1 MRVTPAAAVR
11 LVMFLAAMVFVSVGF
26 RWESQHFLPFI
37 VRAGALAG
45 IFILI
50 AWPGWSGWT
59 GVVANWV
66 STLERHPRLTIGV
79 LAAASFVATTALAY
93 VVHRPYPHISDG
105 FAYYFQ
111 AKVFA
116 SGALTAPAPIVPES
130 FRFEWLAVHDGRW
143 FSIFPPGWP
152 VLLAAGIEL
161 GVPALVNPLLG
172 ALCVV
177 VIYRLGAALFDV
189 KHGILCAILC
199 CLSPFF
205 LFMSSEFM
213 SHTAALLF
221 TSLSTLYHVRAHSAR
236 SGTGWFAVSGAAAGA
251 AFLIR
256 PLDALVIWA
265 AQIAHGLWTVRS
277 ARLIRGALVS
287 AACLAGGIALYLAYN
302 RVLVGAWFSGPLAL
316 VAPNNRLGF
325 GPAIGYP
332 LAFETAGHS
341 PWRALVNLNH
351 NAAVMSQDLFG
362 WPVTSLFFVLVL
374 AAFGTTDRRHW
385 LSGTIILSIVAAY
398 SLFWYHG
405 EAYGARFY
413 FTLLPHIL
421 LLTVAGIR
429 QAPAVVA
436 RLFAGANAA
445 TASRVVV
452 AFVTLCVIF
461 GWTVYVPKISF
472 ISPYFNH
479 KGVNDGFDEFRR
491 RERLDRAIVF
501 VHAPEPLYY
510 GPALLANE
518 IPPEHG
524 SVIYVRDLD
533 DAANARVLAA
543 FPGRSVHRYTYAP
556 QPNPLRARLEAWLR
570 TVGILK

>member
-11 LVMFLAAMVFVSVGF
+11 LVIFLAAMVFVSVGF
-26 RWESQHFLPFI
+26 RWESQHFLPLI

-45 IFILI
+45 ILILI
-50 AWPGWSGWT
+50 AWPGWGRWT
-59 GVVANWV
+59 GMVVDGV

-79 LAAASFVATTALAY
+79 LAAVSFAATTALAY
-93 VVHRPYPHISDG
+93 FVHRPYPHISDG

-152 VLLAAGIEL
+152 ALLAAGIEL

-172 ALCVV
+172 ALSVV
-177 VIYRLGAALFDV
+177 VIYQLGAALYDV
-189 KHGILCAILC
+189 KHGILCATLC

-213 SHTAALLF
+213 SHTPALLF
-221 TSLSTLYHVRAHSAR
+221 TSLSTLYHVKAISAR
-236 SGTGWFAVSGAAAGA
+236 SGTGRFALSGAAAGA

-256 PLDALVIWA
+256 PMDGLAIWA

-277 ARLIRGALVS
+277 GRQVRGALVS
-287 AACLAGGIALYLAYN
+287 AAFFACGIALYLAYN
-302 RVLVGAWFSGPLAL
+302 RALVGAWFSGPLAL

-362 WPVTSLFFVLVL
+362 WPVTSLFFVLLL
-374 AAFGTTDRRHW
+374 AAFGTKDRRHW
-385 LSGTIILSIVAAY
+385 LSGTIILSSVAAY
-398 SLFWYHG
+398 ALFWYHG

-421 LLTVAGIR
+421 MLTVAGIR
-429 QAPAVVA
+429 QAPTVVS
-436 RLFAGANAA
+436 RLFAGGNAA
-445 TASRVVV
+445 TGGRVVA

-461 GWTVYVPKISF
+461 GWAVYVPKISF

-491 RERLDRAIVF
+491 RERLERAIVF
-501 VHAPEPLYY
+501 VRAPEPLYY

-518 IPPEHG
+518 IPAERG

-533 DAANARVLAA
+533 EAANARVLAA

-556 QPNPLRARLEAWLR
+556 QPNPLRARLDAWLR
-570 TVGILK
+570 AAGILK